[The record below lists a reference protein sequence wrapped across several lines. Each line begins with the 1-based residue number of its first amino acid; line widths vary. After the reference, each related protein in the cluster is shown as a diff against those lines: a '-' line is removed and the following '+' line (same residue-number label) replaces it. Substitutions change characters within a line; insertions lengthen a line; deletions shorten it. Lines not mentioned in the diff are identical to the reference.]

1 MALDGRGAARPA
13 RRWGEGDRRIPG
25 VRATLFAVPASH
37 ASLAA
42 ELMLRHKGVDYRRVD
57 FPAGPHR
64 VLVRLRGFPGDRVP
78 AVRFEDGR
86 GAQGTRELPRVLDE
100 LMPEPRLVPDDP
112 RALHAEAW
120 ADEVLQQW
128 ARRMVAGAGSRDP
141 DALAGRG
148 AGGRLDALLTRHER
162 PRRLVARAVL
172 TAFRVTKE
180 QQQDD
185 LERTPQLLD
194 RVDAWIEEGVL
205 NGRELRSADFAVASS
220 LALVEY
226 IVALGPELQRR
237 PLMALMD
244 RVFSGS
250 DGARDRA

>member
-1 MALDGRGAARPA
+1 
-13 RRWGEGDRRIPG
+13 
-25 VRATLFAVPASH
+25 
-37 ASLAA
+37 
-42 ELMLRHKGVDYRRVD
+42 MLEHKGMPFRRVN
-57 FPAGPHR
+57 FPPGPHR
-64 VLVRLRGFPGDRVP
+64 LLVRLMGFKGDRVP
-78 AVRFEDGR
+78 AVKFADGR
-86 GAQGTRELPRVLDE
+86 RAQGTRELPRVLDE

-226 IVALGPELQRR
+226 IVSLQPELHRR
-237 PLMALMD
+237 PARKLLD

-250 DGARDRA
+250 AAVRGRA

>member
-1 MALDGRGAARPA
+1 
-13 RRWGEGDRRIPG
+13 
-25 VRATLFAVPASH
+25 
-37 ASLAA
+37 
-42 ELMLRHKGVDYRRVD
+42 MLEHKGMPFRRVN
-57 FPAGPHR
+57 FPPGPHR
-64 VLVRLRGFPGDRVP
+64 LLVRVMGFKGDRVP
-78 AVRFEDGR
+78 AVKFADGR
-86 GAQGTRELPRVLDE
+86 RAQGTRELPRVLDE

-226 IVALGPELQRR
+226 IVALQPELHRR
-237 PLMALMD
+237 PARKLLD

-250 DGARDRA
+250 AAVRGRA